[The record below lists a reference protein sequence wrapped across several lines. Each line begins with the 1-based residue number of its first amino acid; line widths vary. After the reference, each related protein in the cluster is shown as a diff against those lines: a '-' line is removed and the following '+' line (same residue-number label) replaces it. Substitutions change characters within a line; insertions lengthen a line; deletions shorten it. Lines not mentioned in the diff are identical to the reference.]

1 MGNELPVIVQVFGL
15 ILGSS
20 LILGGAV
27 MIFYATKTQRWPT
40 TNGVITESEV
50 EHVRTKHN
58 GKISHSWRPVVKYKY
73 EVNGEELSG
82 NRLRLFSG
90 NYPSPK
96 IAQRVTEEY
105 PEKTRVVVYY
115 NPNKATKSVLLP
127 GIGGSLMAIAG
138 MFIGGVVLI
147 AVIIYLR
154 INGLS
159 A

>member
-1 MGNELPVIVQVFGL
+1 MGNELPVIVQVL
-15 ILGSS
+15 CMIMGSG

-27 MIFYATKTQRWPT
+27 MTFYATKTQRWPT

-73 EVNGEELSG
+73 GVNGEEISG

-90 NYPSPK
+90 SYASPK
-96 IAQRVTEEY
+96 IAQRVIDEY

-115 NPNKATKSVLLP
+115 NPNKVTKSVLTP
-127 GIGGSLMAIAG
+127 GVGGSFTSIAG
-138 MFIGGVVLI
+138 AFVGGIILI

-154 INGLS
+154 ANGPPI
-159 A
+159 

>member
-15 ILGSS
+15 ILGSG

-27 MIFYATKTQRWPT
+27 MTFYATKTQRWPT
-40 TNGVITESEV
+40 TNGVITGSEV
-50 EHVRTKHN
+50 KHIHTKNN
-58 GKISHSWRPVVKYKY
+58 GNSWKPVVKYKY

-96 IAQRVTEEY
+96 IAQRVIDEY

-115 NPNKATKSVLLP
+115 NPNKTTKSVLTP
-127 GIGGSLMAIAG
+127 GVGGSFTSIAG
-138 MFIGGVVLI
+138 AFVGGIILI

-154 INGLS
+154 ANGPPI
-159 A
+159 